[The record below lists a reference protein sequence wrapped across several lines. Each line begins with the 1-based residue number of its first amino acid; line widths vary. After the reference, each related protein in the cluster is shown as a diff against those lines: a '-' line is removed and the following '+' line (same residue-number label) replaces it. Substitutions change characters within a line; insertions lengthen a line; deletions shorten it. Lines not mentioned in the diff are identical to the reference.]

1 MQSKAAAC
9 TCWQPSQQAQVTT
22 VVRQDRKARRRSPT
36 LPTDRNVKHYARE
49 ATETVQQEAQWHV
62 ALCSVLSSL
71 MLLQAAPGYAAGPKD
86 LSSSLQSSQ
95 NALSNLLGSSSMD
108 DDADP
113 WTLYGTS
120 RKKYAIEKR
129 DGEKILSR
137 RKGFTVDT
145 CTSGIAAN
153 QESPSFQGAST
164 SEKLSMLDWQSCS
177 RAEAPDLKQACVQT
191 CGEACASGI
200 KQYEERSLKAS
211 GLRMSTEDRSRLE
224 RSCNRQCPYQC
235 NKPGQQYGFVVP
247 FRR

>member
-1 MQSKAAAC
+1 MKVAQGQGVSADDVAEEEVISRDGSTGGPVARGTLFRPEQLDAA
-9 TCWQPSQQAQVTT
+9 
-22 VVRQDRKARRRSPT
+22 
-36 LPTDRNVKHYARE
+36 
-49 ATETVQQEAQWHV
+49 
-62 ALCSVLSSL
+62 
-71 MLLQAAPGYAAGPKD
+71 AAGPKD